1 MAQPFFGRY
10 LCPLDEK
17 NRAVLPLRLRQA
29 IEPELLEEGFVVT
42 EGLDGCLAMF
52 TRAKWRELLHRY
64 GSLEFGDR
72 DACDFLR
79 FFFSSA
85 QEVAIDRIGRVM
97 IADFQREACGIDREL
112 MFSGMNDHIE
122 IWAPAKWEKWRQENL
137 SRYPEVANRLRTG
150 RPGPPGGGPG
160 TNGSVPPPGSGG

>member
-42 EGLDGCLAMF
+42 EGFDGCLAMF
-52 TRAKWRELLHRY
+52 TKAKWREKVRKCE
-64 GSLEFGDR
+64 GMEFEDQ
-72 DACDFLR
+72 DACDFKR
-79 FFFSSA
+79 FFISSA

-97 IADFQREACGIDREL
+97 IADFQRQACGIDREL
-112 MFSGMNDHIE
+112 LFSGMYDHIE
-122 IWAPAKWEKWRQENL
+122 IWAPARWEKWRAENL
-137 SRYPEVANRLRTG
+137 GRYPEVANRLRSG
-150 RPGPPGGGPG
+150 RQGPPGGGPG
-160 TNGSVPPPGSGG
+160 TDGTVPPPGSGG